1 MVYGSPRANPGCG
14 AAPAHWGHKMKSNL
28 IDATVEKFNDT
39 DIYGSASTQAQL
51 DLFERVAIGS
61 KNHASYVD
69 YYDKAGDAGSIA
81 VYDDAQQ
88 VLGVHLGGDMIV
100 LGKGQHST
108 YTESWGEDYSSWSD
122 LASSSRANIEV
133 SPYLGMTKTDAL
145 LDFKSRESFGYQNS
159 DGSWGTGKVTQT
171 IEVEFTSLQPDA
183 LAKSFTHN
191 VLDVLDFTGKSYGDA
206 GGMIGLVM
214 APQGVLADPYG
225 GKG

>member
-1 MVYGSPRANPGCG
+1 
-14 AAPAHWGHKMKSNL
+14 MKSNL